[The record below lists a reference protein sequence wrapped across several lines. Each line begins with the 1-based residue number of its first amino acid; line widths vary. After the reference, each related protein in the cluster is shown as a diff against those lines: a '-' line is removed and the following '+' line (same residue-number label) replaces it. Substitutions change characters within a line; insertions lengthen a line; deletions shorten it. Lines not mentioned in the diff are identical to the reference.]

1 MSDVSLFS
9 PVCVYLLVP
18 EFCGEED
25 KEKLY
30 LYVILESFQS
40 LCSKFRVGGRGRE
53 QRAPVSKDLS
63 HRHLALRKFRFSS
76 DEEAYHFFFNFVPV
90 AEKN

>member
-25 KEKLY
+25 KEILY

-40 LCSKFRVGGRGRE
+40 LCSKFRVGGVEVESRE
-53 QRAPVSKDLS
+53 PLCPKICLT
-63 HRHLALRKFRFSS
+63 HTPGPEK
-76 DEEAYHFFFNFVPV
+76 VPFLH
-90 AEKN
+90 